1 MRWMVRPT
9 TKVARLALA
18 WCCGVAVFAAGATL
32 SMRNAR
38 PAPLDE
44 LQFCF
49 HILNRSLFLLF
60 ASLALA
66 VVRLVYLLTGRSGE
80 RRPPG
85 PDRLDP

>member
-9 TKVARLALA
+9 TKGARLALA
-18 WCCGVAVFAAGATL
+18 WGCGMAVFAAGAALITPP
-32 SMRNAR
+32 AHA
-38 PAPLDE
+38 APLDL
-44 LQFCF
+44 LQFF
-49 HILNRSLFLLF
+49 FYSLNHSLLLLF

-85 PDRLDP
+85 LDRLDS